1 MWVMFPNYRFV
12 DQSNQRTVF
21 ISKGSYLAAGFL
33 GPAYLLFKSGPRK
46 LLQSLAWSIGCE
58 VGTLAF
64 SSRGYP
70 TFPTLFKSSCLSLAF
85 PWSSCCIR

>member
-46 LLQSLAWSIGCE
+46 LLQSLAWSIGCAVSKQDSFANALSIE
-58 VGTLAF
+58 VAVA
-64 SSRGYP
+64 
-70 TFPTLFKSSCLSLAF
+70 TFG
-85 PWSSCCIR
+85 R